1 MPIRN
6 NNGNGRRERARE
18 HTRRD
23 ILLAAADVFA
33 RRGYAAAT
41 LAELAEAAGFA
52 APSLYRY
59 FESKEEIFRSLVELF
74 VKEMDATFEEPVDP
88 ALPLAVKLETLL
100 RTQARTAATF
110 RSAFAVLDAA
120 GPELSAV
127 VPQLRSRR
135 AGLDYYESRLV
146 PWLRRHA
153 PKGELRVAPELVA
166 RAFAGIAFAFR
177 SCPGDPAPLPPEQL
191 RTIVD
196 LALHGFSA
204 PADRRRGVT
213 P

>member
-1 MPIRN
+1 MPIRDST
-6 NNGNGRRERARE
+6 GRRERARE

-23 ILLAAADVFA
+23 ILLAAAEVFA

-41 LAELAEAAGFA
+41 LAELAEASGFA

-59 FESKEEIFRSLVELF
+59 FESKEEIFRSLVDLF
-74 VKEMDATFEEPVDP
+74 VREMDATFQEPVD
-88 ALPLAVKLETLL
+88 ASLPLAARLEALL
-100 RTQARTAATF
+100 RSQARTAESF
-110 RSAFAVLDAA
+110 RSAFVVLDAA
-120 GPELSAV
+120 GPDLAAV
-127 VPQLRSRR
+127 VPHLRSPR

-153 PKGELRVAPELVA
+153 TKGELRFPPETVA

-177 SCPGDPAPLPPEQL
+177 SCPGDPRPLPSVERA
-191 RTIVD
+191 RTVVD

-204 PADRRRGVT
+204 PAARRRGVT
-213 P
+213 S

>member
-6 NNGNGRRERARE
+6 GNGTARRERARE

-23 ILLAAADVFA
+23 ILLAAAEVFA

-41 LAELAEAAGFA
+41 LAELADAAGFA

-59 FESKEEIFRSLVELF
+59 FRSKEEIFRSLVDLF
-74 VKEMDATFEEPVDP
+74 VREMDETFEEPVDL
-88 ALPLAVKLETLL
+88 AAPLAGRLEALL
-100 RTQARTAATF
+100 RVQARTAESF

-120 GPELSAV
+120 GPELADV
-127 VPQLRSRR
+127 VPQLRSQR
-135 AGLDYYESRLV
+135 AGIDYYVSRLA
-146 PWLRRHA
+146 PWLERNA
-153 PKGELRVAPELVA
+153 TKEELRLPPDLVA
-166 RAFAGIAFAFR
+166 RAFAGIAFALR
-177 SCPGDPAPLPPEQL
+177 GSHDDPKPLSSERI

-204 PADRRRGVT
+204 PAPRRRGVT

>member
-1 MPIRN
+1 MPVRSQS
-6 NNGNGRRERARE
+6 GRRERARE

-59 FESKEEIFRSLVELF
+59 FESKEEIFRSLVDLF
-74 VKEMDATFEEPVDP
+74 VREMDATFEEPVDET
-88 ALPLAVKLETLL
+88 LPLAGKLEALL
-100 RTQARTAATF
+100 RTQARTAEHF
-110 RSAFAVLDAA
+110 RSAFAMLDAA
-120 GPELSAV
+120 GPELGAV
-127 VPQLRSRR
+127 LPQLRSPR

-153 PKGELRVAPELVA
+153 SRDELRHAPEIVA

-177 SCPGDPAPLPPEQL
+177 PCPGDRNPFPPEQV

-204 PADRRRGVT
+204 PAARRRGVS

>member
-1 MPIRN
+1 MPIRSIE
-6 NNGNGRRERARE
+6 RRERARE

-59 FESKEEIFRSLVELF
+59 FESKEEIFRSLVDLF
-74 VKEMDATFEEPVDP
+74 VREMDATFEEPIEDQ
-88 ALPLAVKLETLL
+88 LPLAGKLETLL
-100 RTQARTAATF
+100 RTQAKAVEPF
-110 RSAFAVLDAA
+110 RNAFIMLHAA
-120 GPELSAV
+120 GPELAAV
-127 VPQLRSRR
+127 VPELRSPR
-135 AGLDYYESRLV
+135 AGLDYYESRLG

-153 PKGELRVAPELVA
+153 TKDELRLAPEVVA
-166 RAFAGIAFAFR
+166 RAFTGIAFAFR
-177 SCPGDPAPLPPEQL
+177 SCPDDPTPLPPEQV

-204 PADRRRGVT
+204 PASRRRGVS

>member
-6 NNGNGRRERARE
+6 NNARRERARE

-59 FESKEEIFRSLVELF
+59 FESKEEIFRSLVDLF
-74 VKEMDATFEEPVDP
+74 VREMDSTFEEPVDA
-88 ALPLAVKLETLL
+88 ALPLAAKLELLL
-100 RTQARTAATF
+100 RTQARTVEPF
-110 RSAFAVLDAA
+110 RSAFEMLHTA
-120 GPELSAV
+120 GPELGAIL
-127 VPQLRSRR
+127 PQLRSPR

-153 PKGELRVAPELVA
+153 TKDELRREPETVA
-166 RAFAGIAFAFR
+166 RAFAGLAFAFR
-177 SCPGDPAPLPPEQL
+177 RCSDDPTPLPPEQV

-204 PADRRRGVT
+204 PAARRRGVS

>member
-1 MPIRN
+1 MAIRSSSD
-6 NNGNGRRERARE
+6 RRERARE

-23 ILLAAADVFA
+23 ILLAAAEVFA

-41 LAELAEAAGFA
+41 LAELAEASGFA

-59 FESKEEIFRSLVELF
+59 FESKEQIFRSLVALF
-74 VKEMDATFEEPVDP
+74 VREVDATFEEPVDEK
-88 ALPLAVKLETLL
+88 LPLAGKLEALL
-100 RTQARTAATF
+100 RAQAKTVQPF
-110 RSAFAVLDAA
+110 RSAFVVLDAA
-120 GPELSAV
+120 GPELAEIL
-127 VPQLRSRR
+127 PQLRSPR
-135 AGLDYYESRLV
+135 AGLDYYESRLA

-153 PKGELRVAPELVA
+153 PKDELRVAPEIVA
-166 RAFAGIAFAFR
+166 RAFAGLAFAFR
-177 SCPGDPAPLPPEQL
+177 SNPDDPKPLLPEQV

-204 PADRRRGVT
+204 PAARRRGVT